1 MVDRIPSLGVIVVH
15 FGQPA
20 LTLRC
25 IQHLQNQRGIDLEV
39 VLVDNSP
46 HGDAPTFQ
54 DLGLRMETIRCSNHG
69 FAHANNQGL
78 ALLRSASVEGVLL
91 LNNDAFALEGALN
104 ALWSTINNIQRP
116 GLAVMAGG
124 CLLNEDGTL
133 QTRGG
138 CWLPKLGHGLVL
150 KGDSCPKDGVVYAS
164 GAALLLN
171 REALERL
178 NWQLDEGYFLYF
190 EEVDTAERLRKA
202 GPLEVVLEEK
212 SQFIHLQGA
221 LAGSGKRHHD
231 RSVRSEFHFHRSKRR
246 FYSQH
251 YPRYLPKMHFLHVLV
266 VLKRLFQGN
275 IGRAMAVIRGFWGR

>member
-1 MVDRIPSLGVIVVH
+1 MVDRNPHLGVIVIH

-54 DLGLRMETIRCSNHG
+54 DLDLRMQTIRCSNHG

-104 ALWSTINNIQRP
+104 ALWGSMNQVQRP

-124 CLLNEDGTL
+124 C
-133 QTRGG
+133 GG
-138 CWLPKLGHGLVL
+138 SFFCV
-150 KGDSCPKDGVVYAS
+150 GV
-164 GAALLLN
+164 GC
-171 REALERL
+171 
-178 NWQLDEGYFLYF
+178 
-190 EEVDTAERLRKA
+190 T
-202 GPLEVVLEEK
+202 
-212 SQFIHLQGA
+212 
-221 LAGSGKRHHD
+221 HH
-231 RSVRSEFHFHRSKRR
+231 
-246 FYSQH
+246 
-251 YPRYLPKMHFLHVLV
+251 
-266 VLKRLFQGN
+266 
-275 IGRAMAVIRGFWGR
+275 

>member
-25 IQHLQNQRGIDLEV
+25 LQHLQDQRGIDLEV

-46 HGDAPTFQ
+46 HGDSPAID
-54 DLGLRMETIRCSNHG
+54 DLGLRIRTLRCSNHG

-78 ALLRSASVEGVLL
+78 AQLRSLPVEGVLL
-91 LNNDAFALEGALN
+91 LNNDAFAQDGALHI
-104 ALWSTINNIQRP
+104 LWWAMNRVQRP

-124 CLLNEDGTL
+124 CLWNEDGSL

-138 CWLPKLGHGLVL
+138 CWLPRRGHGLVL
-150 KGDSCPKDGVVYAS
+150 KGDSYPQDGVVYPS

-190 EEVDTAERLRKA
+190 EEVDTAERLRQA
-202 GPLEVVLEEK
+202 GPLEVVLEENAP
-212 SQFIHLQGA
+212 FIHLQGV

-231 RSVRSEFHFHRSKRR
+231 RSVHSEFHFHRSKRR
-246 FYSQH
+246 FYNQH
-251 YPRYLPKMHFLHVLV
+251 YPEYLPKMHFLHVLV
-266 VLKRLFQGN
+266 VLKRLFQGDA
-275 IGRAMAVIRGFWGR
+275 GRAMAVIRGFWGR